1 MEKSYHST
9 LVRQCKISINSK
21 DLPEQALTTQHTKSK
36 GRNQKMSDILKKL
49 PKAPGTGSTP
59 SPLNTSVDDL
69 FDQDY
74 SFNDLPDINDVET
87 PAETPSQQSG
97 SRTDIPYELLDTKEF
112 ESLVHAASRARALAA
127 IYVEYAERNELPP
140 IELLQSDD
148 ALSDAIQKTLV
159 ERAKEFFATSQ
170 SILEATLSNDENV
183 DKDELLASDKVTTI
197 EALYEINE
205 GALRQKKA

>member
-1 MEKSYHST
+1 M
-9 LVRQCKISINSK
+9 
-21 DLPEQALTTQHTKSK
+21 PEQALTTQHTKSK

-49 PKAPGTGSTP
+49 PKAPGTDSTP
-59 SPLNTSVDDL
+59 SPLDTLDTSVDDL
-69 FDQDY
+69 FDQNY
-74 SFNDLPDINDVET
+74 SFDDLSNIDDVET

-112 ESLVHAASRARALAA
+112 ESLVHAASRARSLAA

-140 IELLQSDD
+140 VELLQSDD

-170 SILEATLSNDENV
+170 SILEATLSNDESV
-183 DKDELLASDKVTTI
+183 DKDELLTSDNVTTI
-197 EALYEINE
+197 DALFEINE
-205 GALRQKKA
+205 STLRQKKA